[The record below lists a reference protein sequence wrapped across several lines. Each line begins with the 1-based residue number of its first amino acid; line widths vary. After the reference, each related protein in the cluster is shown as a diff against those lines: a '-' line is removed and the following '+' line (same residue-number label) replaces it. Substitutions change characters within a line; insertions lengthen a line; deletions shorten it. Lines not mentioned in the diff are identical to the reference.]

1 MFDKLSKKLNLTP
14 TELKLAAFLV
24 IALAA
29 GLLIKFV
36 LGVSEKTELSFYNYA
51 LLDSIFFSEVENDA
65 NNSEILNKNVDYK
78 QEVFDFNKRSFN
90 NVYTKQLPAEKSI
103 NLNKATKQ
111 ELMNLPGIGE
121 KTAEN
126 IIELRNQLTRFR
138 KLEDLLRVKGIG
150 SKKLDNI
157 KKYLYID

>member
-29 GLLIKFV
+29 GLLIKLIF
-36 LGVSEKTELSFYNYA
+36 GISEKTELSFYNYA
-51 LLDSIFFSEVENDA
+51 ELDSIFFSEVENDA

>member
-14 TELKLAAFLV
+14 TELKLSAFLI

-36 LGVSEKTELSFYNYA
+36 SGINEKTELSFYNYA
-51 LLDSIFFSEVENDA
+51 ELDSIFFSEEKNDT
-65 NNSEILNKNVDYK
+65 NNSELLNKNVDYK
-78 QEVFDFNKRSFN
+78 QEVFDFNKQSFN
-90 NVYTKQLPAEKSI
+90 NVYNKQLPAEKII

-126 IIELRNQLTRFR
+126 IIELRDQLTKFR
-138 KLEDLLRVKGIG
+138 KLEDLLKVKGIG
-150 SKKLDNI
+150 SKKLDKI

>member
-1 MFDKLSKKLNLTP
+1 MFDKISKKLNLTP
-14 TELKLAAFLV
+14 TELKLSAFLI

-29 GLLIKFV
+29 GLLIK
-36 LGVSEKTELSFYNYA
+36 LVSGINEKTELSFYNYA
-51 LLDSIFFSEVENDA
+51 ESDSIFFSAEENDT
-65 NNSEILNKNVDYK
+65 NNSELLNKNVDYK

-126 IIELRNQLTRFR
+126 IINLRDQLIRFR

-150 SKKLDNI
+150 SNKLDNI

>member
-1 MFDKLSKKLNLTP
+1 MLDKLSKKLNLTP
-14 TELKLAAFLV
+14 TELKLSIFLI

-36 LGVSEKTELSFYNYA
+36 SGIDEKTELSFYNYA
-51 LLDSIFFSEVENDA
+51 ELDSIFFSVEENDT

-78 QEVFDFNKRSFN
+78 QEVFDFNKQSFN

-103 NLNKATKQ
+103 NLNKATKP
-111 ELMNLPGIGE
+111 ELMSLPGIGE

-126 IIELRNQLTRFR
+126 IIELRNQLTEFR

>member
-1 MFDKLSKKLNLTP
+1 MFEKLSKKLNLTP
-14 TELKLAAFLV
+14 TELKLSAFLV
-24 IALAA
+24 IALTA
-29 GLLIKFV
+29 GLIIKFV
-36 LGVSEKTELSFYNYA
+36 FGINEKTELSFYNYA
-51 LLDSIFFSEVENDA
+51 ELDSIFFSEEENDT
-65 NNSEILNKNVDYK
+65 NNSELLNKNVDYK
-78 QEVFDFNKRSFN
+78 QEVFDFNKQSFN

-103 NLNKATKQ
+103 NLNKATKKD
-111 ELMNLPGIGE
+111 LMNLPGIGE

>member
-1 MFDKLSKKLNLTP
+1 MLDKLSKKLNLTP
-14 TELKLAAFLV
+14 TELKLTAFLIV
-24 IALAA
+24 TLAA
-29 GLLIKFV
+29 GVLIKFV
-36 LGVSEKTELSFYNYA
+36 SGINEKTELSFFNYA
-51 LLDSIFFSEVENDA
+51 EIDSIFFTEEENDR

-78 QEVFDFNKRSFN
+78 REVFDFNKRSFN

-121 KTAEN
+121 KTANN

-138 KLEDLLRVKGIG
+138 KLEDLLKVKGIG
-150 SKKLDNI
+150 SNKLDKI